1 MEVLDPLL
9 LESCSTSQAL
19 RWIHIGLLCVQED
32 AADRPTMSTIVV
44 MLGSEN
50 VTLPQPT
57 QPAFSVGRG
66 VIPSAS
72 GQSSS
77 SALTCSVNEITV
89 SILEAR

>member
-1 MEVLDPLL
+1 
-9 LESCSTSQAL
+9 
-19 RWIHIGLLCVQED
+19 
-32 AADRPTMSTIVV
+32 MSTIVV

-66 VIPSAS
+66 VISS

-77 SALTCSVNEITV
+77 TALTRSVNEITV
-89 SILEAR
+89 SVLYPR